1 MNVFFVHTVLD
12 ENYQSAMLIVG
23 FTLLSELNGEIK
35 VELSDLV
42 GTVLETTSFEF
53 SEGTPSSEA
62 KFRISNPK

>member
-1 MNVFFVHTVLD
+1 MNDFFVHTVLD

-53 SEGTPSSEA
+53 SEGTPSPEA